1 MSTAA
6 PGTVLRGGTP
16 QVEEVGDGLFAYVQP
31 DGSWMV
37 NNTGFLVGP
46 DGVTSIDTCG
56 TELRTRTYLDAVARV
71 STSPVRT
78 LLNTHSHPDHTTG
91 NGLLPEATIVAH
103 EAARTEMIALGQ
115 VHPPGIWQ
123 DFDSGQAP
131 FAPPFLTFRDEL
143 TLWSGDLPCE
153 VRYVGGAAHT
163 NGDVVVHVPDQSVLY
178 AGDLLFNGG
187 TPFLMGG
194 SVAGAIRVL
203 EDVVR
208 PLEARTIVPGH
219 GPVCG
224 PEVIDDVLDYL
235 RFVLDVAG
243 RAREAGLSPLDAGRQ
258 TDLGR
263 FAEWTDRERIVG
275 NLHRAMAELDGTAPG
290 GPIDALAVLRDMVTY
305 NGGRP
310 LTCLA

>member
-6 PGTVLRGGTP
+6 PRTLLRGGPP
-16 QVEEVGDGLFAYVQP
+16 QLAEVGDGLFAYVQP
-31 DGSWMV
+31 DGSWMID
-37 NNTGFLVGP
+37 NTGFVVGP
-46 DGVTSIDTCG
+46 DGVTSIDTCS
-56 TELRTRTYLDAVARV
+56 TELRTRTYLDTVAGV
-71 STSPVRT
+71 TTAPVRT

-91 NGLLPEATIVAH
+91 NGLLPAATIVAH

-115 VHPPGIWQ
+115 GHPAGIWE
-123 DFDSGQAP
+123 DFDAGNAP
-131 FAPPFLTFRDEL
+131 FAPPFLTFRDEV
-143 TLWSGDLPCE
+143 TLWVGDRRCE
-153 VRYVGGAAHT
+153 VRSVGGPAHT
-163 NGDVVVHVPDQSVLY
+163 NGDVVVWVPEASVLY

-194 SVAGAIRVL
+194 SVTGAVRVL

-208 PLEARTIVPGH
+208 PLGARTIVPGH

-224 PEVIDDVLDYL
+224 PEVIDEVLDYL

-243 RAREAGLSPLDAGRQ
+243 RAREAALSALDAARE

-263 FAEWTDRERIVG
+263 FAQWTDRERIVG
-275 NLHRAMAELDGTAPG
+275 NLHRAMAELDGTPPG
-290 GPIDALAVLRDMVTY
+290 GPIDFLGVLSDMVEY